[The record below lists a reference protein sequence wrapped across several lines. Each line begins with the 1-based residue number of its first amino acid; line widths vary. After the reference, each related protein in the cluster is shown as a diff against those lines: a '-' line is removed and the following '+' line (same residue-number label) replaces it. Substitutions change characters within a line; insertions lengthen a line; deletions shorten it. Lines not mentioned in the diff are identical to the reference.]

1 MDVGRKGGRAALSGS
16 NAGLGAGC
24 VPWLPQLPQ
33 RTRWAAGS
41 LHAACSSLSI
51 QGRGQSPAGP
61 SVRGLL
67 PGTLGVSGSG
77 RRFLSKFLVCISVLA
92 SCRSRSCLIVAPGFS
107 VSASG
112 CGCPGVSLSPSPGLL
127 ALSPGHIPMG
137 CRSGT
142 GLFVPIHRATPPPQ
156 LSPMLPG
163 ADVQVGRWAGRR
175 RCPLGVPRKFSH
187 LWVAPSLPT
196 P

>member
-1 MDVGRKGGRAALSGS
+1 MWGGRGVGRLSVG
-16 NAGLGAGC
+16 ATLGWGAGY

-142 GLFVPIHRATPPPQ
+142 GLCPHAQSHSSPPAEPHAAW
-156 LSPMLPG
+156 G
-163 ADVQVGRWAGRR
+163 RCAGGQVGR
-175 RCPLGVPRKFSH
+175 
-187 LWVAPSLPT
+187 
-196 P
+196 